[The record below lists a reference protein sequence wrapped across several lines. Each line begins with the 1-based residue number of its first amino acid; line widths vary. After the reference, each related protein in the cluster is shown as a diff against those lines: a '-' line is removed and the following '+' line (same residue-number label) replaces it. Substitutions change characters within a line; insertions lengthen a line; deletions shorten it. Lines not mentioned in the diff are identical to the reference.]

1 MYNYTKNKYQRKH
14 YIGGDDGLHRFRRIA
29 KSRYL
34 LTCFH
39 LFFCK
44 KKLKIKMERR
54 DVLYPLDI
62 FAKYIPIYVLL
73 WLVPNTYTCGGG
85 IFCVFSLMMMK
96 VIKKKIR
103 E

>member
-1 MYNYTKNKYQRKH
+1 
-14 YIGGDDGLHRFRRIA
+14 
-29 KSRYL
+29 
-34 LTCFH
+34 
-39 LFFCK
+39 
-44 KKLKIKMERR
+44 MERR

-96 VIKKKIR
+96 VIKKKN
-103 E
+103 